1 MGRPQPGQNAA
12 VSGIWAAQW
21 GQVSSMIGFDPF
33 VANLIKT
40 RGQQQTDGPTYC
52 VDAAECEE

>member
-21 GQVSSMIGFDPF
+21 EHASSMIGFDPF

-40 RGQQQTDGPTYC
+40 RAKRQIRC
-52 VDAAECEE
+52 